1 MTWFKREKKPLES
14 VEDRRV
20 VTEGL
25 WIKCG
30 GCKEP
35 LWKKDLEAN
44 HQVCPKCKHHYKI
57 GALERLNILFDN
69 GGWEEVDGGLYS
81 TDPLNFKANKPYKE
95 SLEALPRKLGLKE
108 AVITGVGRL
117 DGIPVVISA
126 MEGSFIG
133 GSMGS
138 VVGEKVT
145 RAIERALTNKFSLV
159 VISCSGGAR
168 MQEGALSLMQMAKIS
183 AALAR
188 MDKAA
193 LPYISV
199 LTDPTT
205 GGVTASFAMLGDLN
219 IAEPGALIGFAGPRV
234 IEQTIRQKL
243 PEGFQRAEF
252 LLEHGMVDA
261 IVHRPDMKAF
271 ISMSLKLLNC
281 ARTR

>member
-1 MTWFKREKKPLES
+1 MTWFKRERKPMEAPD
-14 VEDRRV
+14 ERRV

-25 WIKCG
+25 WIKCS

-44 HQVCPKCKHHYKI
+44 LQVCPKCSYHYKI
-57 GALERLNILFDN
+57 NAYERVALLMDP
-69 GGWEEVDGGLYS
+69 GWSENDASLYS
-81 TDPLNFKANKPYKE
+81 TDPLEFKAAKPYKD
-95 SLEALPRKLGLKE
+95 SLKALPKKVGVLEAVVNVNG
-108 AVITGVGRL
+108 TM
-117 DGIPVVISA
+117 DGIPVVLSA
-126 MEGSFIG
+126 MEYNFIG

-138 VVGEKVT
+138 VVGEKIT
-145 RAIERALTNKFSLV
+145 RAIERALESNSGLV

-168 MQEGALSLMQMAKIS
+168 MQEGALSLMQMAKIAS
-183 AALAR
+183 ALAHF
-188 MDKAA
+188 DKKR

-243 PEGFQRAEF
+243 PEGFQRSEF
-252 LLEHGMVDA
+252 LLEHGMIDS
-261 IVHRPDMKAF
+261 IVHRKDMKAF
-271 ISMSLKLLNC
+271 ISKSLKFFM
-281 ARTR
+281 AK

>member
-1 MTWFKREKKPLES
+1 MSWFKRERKPMEAPD
-14 VEDRRV
+14 ERRV

-25 WIKCG
+25 WIKCN

-44 HQVCPKCKHHYKI
+44 GQVCSKCNYHYKI
-57 GALERLNILFDN
+57 SALGRINLLMDQGWVERDSS
-69 GGWEEVDGGLYS
+69 LYS
-81 TDPLNFKANKPYKE
+81 TDPLEFKASKPYKD
-95 SLEALPRKLGLKE
+95 SLKALPAKLGVLEAVVNAQGKVGGL
-108 AVITGVGRL
+108 
-117 DGIPVVISA
+117 PVVLSS
-126 MEGSFIG
+126 MEYNFIG

-138 VVGEKVT
+138 VVGEKIT
-145 RAIERALTNKFSLV
+145 RAIERAIESHSALIV
-159 VISCSGGAR
+159 VSCSGGAR

-183 AALAR
+183 SALAR
-188 MDKAA
+188 LDQKR

-243 PEGFQRAEF
+243 PEGFQRSEF
-252 LLEHGMVDA
+252 LLEHGMIDA
-261 IVHRPDMKAF
+261 IVHRKDMKGF
-271 ISMSLKLLNC
+271 IANSLKIFM
-281 ARTR
+281 A

>member
-1 MTWFKREKKPLES
+1 MTWFKREKKGIEVPDE
-14 VEDRRV
+14 RRV

-25 WIKCG
+25 WIKCL

-35 LWKKDLEAN
+35 LWKKDLESN
-44 HQVCPKCKHHYKI
+44 LQVCAKCSYHYKI
-57 GALERLNILFDN
+57 SAYERISLLMDS
-69 GGWEEVDGGLYS
+69 GWVEHDASLHS
-81 TDPLNFKANKPYKE
+81 TDPLEFKASKPYKD
-95 SLEALPRKLGLKE
+95 SLATLPKKVGVRE
-108 AVITGVGRL
+108 AVVNVQGKLEGFPTVL
-117 DGIPVVISA
+117 SA
-126 MEGSFIG
+126 MEYNFIG

-138 VVGEKVT
+138 VVGEKIT
-145 RAIERALTNKFSLV
+145 RAIERAIESKSALV

-183 AALAR
+183 SALAHLDQR
-188 MDKAA
+188 H

-243 PEGFQRAEF
+243 PEGFQRSEF
-252 LLEHGMVDA
+252 LLEHGMIDA
-261 IVHRPDMKAF
+261 IIQRKDMKAF
-271 ISMSLKLLNC
+271 IAKSLKFFMN
-281 ARTR
+281 